1 MKKGARKSGSSA
13 LNKKISKEI
22 NLMHKA
28 TAEFVGVCID
38 IAKAHPK
45 GLNRIKKHVVRI
57 TNNMLKLD
65 NMYSGLRK

>member
-1 MKKGARKSGSSA
+1 MKKGAHRAGSSA
-13 LNKKISKEI
+13 LNKRIKKEI
-22 NLMHKA
+22 SLMHKA

-45 GLNRIKKHVVRI
+45 GLNRIKRHVEKI

-65 NMYSGLRK
+65 NIYAGLRK